1 MDNPFPLVLTIAI
14 LSFVIWY
21 LFRARARNA
30 KILEQGPKTAY
41 ESGLSTSSP
50 LFTTE
55 TGPHAPV
62 TEFNVRGGMMKV
74 TFDVPLP
81 DDDDPVLI
89 DLLMSEATEVVREKR
104 HTLPLEGLTHIVV
117 HSGRGDKVREIG
129 RTELP
134 SPGVLPPPELVEG
147 LLLTHVAHDPFAAP
161 FDDNDDTPP
170 VAIGTRVDVPADE
183 LPPIG
188 KELRISQSLDR
199 GLRTMGVDPATVDG
213 SELVL
218 GLLRMFGYS
227 VTEQAFPGSYLA
239 MKDGATTYILT
250 DTHEPGE
257 APEIEDSVIRRFLA
271 DFSTSGA
278 DRGMLLSEKYAP
290 FTIHEIESRQPK
302 VRFITR
308 ERIQRFIDGMALG

>member
-1 MDNPFPLVLTIAI
+1 MDNPFALFLTIAI

-30 KILEQGPKTAY
+30 KLLEQGPKTAY

-55 TGPHAPV
+55 TGPRAPV
-62 TEFNVRGGMMKV
+62 TEFNVRGGEMHV

-81 DDDDPVLI
+81 AEEDQTLI
-89 DLLMSEATEVVREKR
+89 DLLMSEAVEVIREKR

-117 HSGRGDKVREIG
+117 HSGRGSGVREIG

-134 SPGVLPPPELVEG
+134 SPGVLPPPEMVER

-161 FDDNDDTPP
+161 FEEDDRPP
-170 VAIGTRVDVPADE
+170 VAIGTRADVPEDE

-188 KELRISQSLDR
+188 KELRIPVGLDR
-199 GLRTMGVDPATVDG
+199 GLRATGVDPATVDG

-239 MKDGATTYILT
+239 MKDGASTFILT
-250 DTHEPGE
+250 DTHEAGE
-257 APEIEDSVIRRFLA
+257 SPEIADSVIRRFLA

-278 DRGMLLSEKYAP
+278 DRGLLLSEKYAP
-290 FTIHEIESRQPK
+290 FTIHEIENRQPK